1 MKPDTKHNAAGENGG
16 VERNAFDRWSALQKS
31 TDTPRANLLSDIVG
45 HPKGSPSVTELEY
58 MNPDLGEDAI
68 RRHLSVLKNYGVVE
82 ELVVPSGERI
92 RGYPYKFYTLSGE
105 AREMFDD
112 NDLFP
117 EDAWTRQYSRVEKT
131 NEITELEQMPRP
143 IHD

>member
-1 MKPDTKHNAAGENGG
+1 MECPAKIHGHSPCQLALGHRRSPKRIAIG
-16 VERNAFDRWSALQKS
+16 DR
-31 TDTPRANLLSDIVG
+31 TCV
-45 HPKGSPSVTELEY
+45 Y
-58 MNPDLGEDAI
+58 NPDLGEDAI
-68 RRHLSVLKNYGVVE
+68 RRHLSVLKNHGVVE